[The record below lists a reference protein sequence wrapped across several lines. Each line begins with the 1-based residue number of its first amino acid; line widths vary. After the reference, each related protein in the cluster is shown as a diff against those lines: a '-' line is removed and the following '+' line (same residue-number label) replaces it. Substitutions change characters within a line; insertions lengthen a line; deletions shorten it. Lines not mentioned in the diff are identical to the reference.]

1 MTIHIYFARKFLV
14 MLAGISAIFFALLAL
29 VDLMEQLR
37 RFNVDEI
44 GFTAILHLTLLNAPQ
59 GLYKILP
66 LIVILAA
73 ITLFI
78 GLARSSELVV
88 VRASGR
94 SAMITLLSPILVAL
108 LLGLVSVTTFNPI
121 VAATSDRYHTLTESY
136 RAGETTALSISGE
149 GLWMR
154 QGGETGQAVIHAA
167 STNPDASVFYDV
179 AFVTYSPDGSVTSR
193 IEADSAQLTEGAWVL
208 KNASAWPITPGLNP
222 EAGKK
227 THETLTLESTLTLD
241 RIRDSF
247 GTPSVISVWKLP
259 DFIKDLEHAGFS
271 ARRHAVWLQMELAQ
285 PLFLAA
291 MVLVAAAFTMRHT
304 RLGRTGLAVLIA
316 VMTGFALYYVRN
328 FAQILGENGQ
338 IPVSLAAWAPPVASV
353 LLALGLLL
361 HMEDG

>member
-1 MTIHIYFARKFLV
+1 MTIHYYFARKFLWTIT
-14 MLAGISAIFFALLAL
+14 GIGAIFFALLAL

-44 GFTAILHLTLLNAPQ
+44 GFTAILRLTLLKAPE
-59 GLYKILP
+59 GLYQILP
-66 LIVILAA
+66 LIVILASIA
-73 ITLFI
+73 LFI

-94 SAMITLLSPILVAL
+94 SAMVTLLSPIIVAL
-108 LLGLVSVTTFNPI
+108 LLGLLSVSTFNPI
-121 VAATSDRYHTLTESY
+121 VAATTDRYHSLSERY
-136 RAGETTALSISGE
+136 RSGENAALSISSE

-154 QGGETGQAVIHAA
+154 QGGANGQAVIHAA
-167 STNPDASVFYDV
+167 SANPEASTFYDV
-179 AFVTYSPDGSVTSR
+179 SIVTYDQGGWVSHR
-193 IEADSAQLTEGAWVL
+193 IEADTASLEDGAWTL
-208 KNASAWPITPGLNP
+208 ENARAWPLTPGLNP
-222 EAGKK
+222 ESGKK
-227 THETLTLESTLTLD
+227 VHDVLKLESTLTLD

-247 GTPSVISVWKLP
+247 GTPSVISVWDLP
-259 DFIKDLEHAGFS
+259 EFIKDLEDAGFS

-291 MVLVAAAFTMRHT
+291 MVLVAAAFTMRHA
-304 RLGRTGLAVLIA
+304 RFGRTGLAVLIA

>member
-1 MTIHIYFARKFLV
+1 MTIHFYFARRFVWTIL
-14 MLAGISAIFFALLAL
+14 GIGLIFFALLAL

-37 RFNVDEI
+37 RFSVDDI
-44 GFTAILHLTLLNAPQ
+44 GFTAVLQLTLLKAPE
-59 GLYKILP
+59 GLYQILP

-94 SAMITLLSPILVAL
+94 SAMITLLSPLTVAV
-108 LLGLVSVTTFNPI
+108 LLGLLSVTTFNPI
-121 VAATSDRYHTLTESY
+121 VAATTEGYQELSERYRSGSD
-136 RAGETTALSISGE
+136 TTLSISSE

-154 QGGETGQAVIHAA
+154 QGGATGQAVIHAVSA
-167 STNPDASVFYDV
+167 NPDASVFFDV
-179 AFVTYSPDGSVTSR
+179 SIVTYDQSGAVSLQ
-193 IEADSAQLTEGAWVL
+193 INAEEASLQGGAWQL
-208 KNASAWPITPGLNP
+208 KNARVWPLVPGLNP

-227 THETLTLESTLTLD
+227 AHETLTVESTLTSD

-247 GTPSVISVWKLP
+247 GTPSVISVWDLP
-259 DFIKDLEHAGFS
+259 GFINDLETAGFS
-271 ARRHAVWLQMELAQ
+271 ARRHAVWLQMEVAQ

-291 MVLVAAAFTMRHT
+291 MVLLAAAFTMRHA
-304 RLGRTGLAVLIA
+304 RFGRTGLAVLMA

>member
-1 MTIHIYFARKFLV
+1 MTIHYYFARKFLWTIT
-14 MLAGISAIFFALLAL
+14 GIAAIFFALLSL

-44 GFTAILHLTLLNAPQ
+44 GFGAVLQLTLLKAPE
-59 GLYKILP
+59 GLYQILP

-73 ITLFI
+73 IALFI

-94 SAMITLLSPILVAL
+94 SAMITLFSPILVAV
-108 LLGLVSVTTFNPI
+108 LLGLVSVSTFNPI
-121 VAATSDRYHTLTESY
+121 VAATTDRYHTLAERY
-136 RAGETTALSISGE
+136 RSGETAALSVSSE

-154 QGGETGQAVIHAA
+154 QGGESGQAVIHAA
-167 STNPDASVFYDV
+167 STNADASVFYDV
-179 AFVTYSPDGSVTSR
+179 SMVTYNPNGNVAAR
-193 IEADSAQLTEGAWVL
+193 IEADSAQLTNGAWRL
-208 KNASAWPITPGLNP
+208 ENASAWPLTPGLNP
-222 EAGKK
+222 ETGKR
-227 THETLTLESTLTLD
+227 THDVLTVESSLTID

-247 GTPSVISVWKLP
+247 GTPSVISVWDLP
-259 DFIKDLEHAGFS
+259 DFIKDLEDAGFS

-291 MVLVAAAFTMRHT
+291 MVFVAAAFTMRHA
-304 RLGRTGLAVLIA
+304 RFGRTGLAVLMA